1 MSPFDVLLL
10 GHLIGDYLFQTS
22 WMAANKA
29 KNWTALFT
37 HAFVYTAAVGIVAW
51 IGFGGLS
58 IWGILLVFGLH
69 SFFDRR
75 TFVVWWVRTIMTAKG
90 KESGWLIIMAD
101 QVFHLLTL
109 ALALQ
114 V

>member
-1 MSPFDVLLL
+1 MSPFDILLI

-29 KNWTALFT
+29 KKWSALLT
-37 HAFVYTAAVGIVAW
+37 HSFVYTLAVAVVAW

-58 IWGILLVFGLH
+58 VWGILLVFGLH
-69 SFFDRR
+69 VFFDRR
-75 TFVVWWVRTIMTAKG
+75 TFVAWWVRTIMTSTG
-90 KESGWLIIMAD
+90 KESGWLSIIVD
-101 QVFHLLTL
+101 QTFHLITLWL
-109 ALALQ
+109 ALM